1 MANDAVAAA
10 TEHFER
16 TPVAPGCVRVLV
28 QIGEQWHWTEMR
40 VGDIWPAMVVFE
52 RTQIPSMRP
61 TRYSDIGCA
70 KAAILMLAAADRN
83 DSYEVCVAS
92 LWLTLRRRREK
103 ANRHEAKM
111 FLANG
116 MSEFGGAWIVTIS
129 DDIADLASMDF
140 YVVHPDWR
148 PGHPD
153 ISIDLAPRKAR
164 PSIYD
169 KALRSGG
176 AYH

>member
-1 MANDAVAAA
+1 MTNADASA
-10 TEHFER
+10 HFER
-16 TPVAPGCVRVLV
+16 TPVAPGCVRILV
-28 QIGEQWHWTEMR
+28 QLGEQWHWTEMP
-40 VGDIWPAMVVFE
+40 VGDIWPAMIAFE
-52 RTQIPSMRP
+52 RAQIPSMKL

-70 KAAILMLAAADRN
+70 KASVLMLGACDRG

-103 ANRHEAKM
+103 ANQHEAKM
-111 FLANG
+111 FLANV
-116 MSEFGGAWIVTIS
+116 MAESGGAWIVTIS
-129 DDIADLASMDF
+129 DEIADLTSMTF
-140 YVVHPDWR
+140 HVVHPDWR

-153 ISIDLAPRKAR
+153 IRIDLTPRQAR
-164 PSIYD
+164 SSIYD